1 MLDRKSHRSRPEV
14 CVAAPDSEVVRSTF
28 GYHPLTSDL
37 EEILRNGGFD
47 QLLVFGGAI
56 RDIVEHV
63 REIRIVMQPPVQLPQ
78 GIYWFSGV
86 EPSGVLS
93 VATGGSPGP
102 SLAVPIDGVPEDS
115 ALNNALGWL
124 EQAWEAAMVV
134 PMPLFSVGDDVIV
147 DSTSQDG
154 VVRPGRL
161 YAAGQWTYKIFSGGQ
176 TARHDERSLS
186 ARPTVDDAAAW
197 VAQMPVSPKRFAATL
212 SRAKLLGHFTDTM
225 FSFRATR
232 TIFRPYQFKPVQ
244 KLLDTGTLRLL
255 IADEVGLGKTIEAGL
270 VWTEM
275 EARRQADRVLV
286 VCPSMLVGKWRREM
300 EDRFGFLLT
309 ELDATGLDNLLDR
322 LESGRLPR
330 RAAYVSSIER
340 LRMWDGLERA
350 TELGL
355 QFDLSIVDEAHSFRN
370 SDTKSYGLGEQ
381 LQDWSDALVMLSAT
395 PINLRNRDLFNLLSL
410 LVPGEFEDVESLERR
425 LAPNAVLNKLTRSL
439 VDPRVTNAERLRW
452 LNDFEDDPFGFV
464 IALRPDFKVLRDV
477 LSTENLDAAG
487 AVMVK
492 RICAELHGLS
502 AQVTRTRKVDVQEE
516 KPLREPRRIPVLFGE
531 QEAEFYEAYYRWC
544 AERAKLSGSAI
555 NFAMQMPLRLAGS
568 CLPEA
573 ARYVLE
579 WDRPEDIEAEDIV
592 AVPKITKSASLPP
605 DARLV
610 ALAGQLDGDTKFDQL
625 EVALADLVRQGKRV
639 IVFTFSRRTLRYLH
653 RRLSQSFRVD
663 ALHGGIPPR
672 KRGRIM
678 GNFRSGAFDILL
690 ASRVASEGLDFE
702 FCSAVVNY
710 DLPWNPM
717 EVEQRIGRID
727 RIGQVEKKIGVL
739 NFNTPGTIETD
750 IIERV
755 MERIGVFEHAIGEL
769 EPILD
774 AEWEGVE
781 DLLFD
786 FTLDPEQKRL
796 RTEQIIQAIEMRAK
810 DLEFVESAAPMLIS
824 SDTADIEGL
833 ERDLVASGRY
843 VGQAELAVLIQ
854 DWAETFGGA
863 VARNGSALELRGN
876 AELAGHVQTL
886 VRTGERLA
894 SEVEEMSAL
903 LRLEQIINLSL
914 DQEMSRTTGLP
925 LLTAT
930 HPLTRAAIGTPGH
943 RQGRFTLLE
952 MDPEAAGLPEGAYL
966 SLLAVVSWNGIRPL
980 HEVWSSSISLADQS
994 DAGNCLG
1001 LAIMKDLAEASY
1013 RAASMREHSGLAEAV
1028 DLATM
1033 NLQVRVA
1040 SRRWELI
1047 QENNAFIAT
1056 RRLSFDDVHE
1066 RRLRQMHALR
1076 RTHEERSN
1084 LRALRLTEARIAKEH
1099 DRFKSQ
1105 VAALDAARK
1114 PSLTTADLAVCVVE
1128 VRG

>member
-1 MLDRKSHRSRPEV
+1 M
-14 CVAAPDSEVVRSTF
+14 AAPDGEVVRGTF

-37 EEILRNGGFD
+37 EEILRNAGFD
-47 QLLVFGGAI
+47 QLLVFGGGI
-56 RDIVEHV
+56 RDFVEHV
-63 REIRIVMQPPVQLPQ
+63 REIRIVMQPPVQLPK
-78 GIYWFSGV
+78 GVYWFSGV

-93 VATGGSPGP
+93 VTVGASPGP
-102 SLAVPIDGVPEDS
+102 SLAVPADGVPEGSPLD
-115 ALNNALGWL
+115 NALRWL
-124 EQAWEAAMVV
+124 DQAWEAATVV
-134 PMPLFSVGDDVIV
+134 AKPLFSVGDDVIV
-147 DSTSQDG
+147 DSTGQDG
-154 VVRPGRL
+154 VVRPRRL
-161 YAAGQWTYKIFSGGQ
+161 HAAGQWVYNIFSGGQ
-176 TARHDERSLS
+176 TATHAERSLS

-197 VAQMPVSPKRFAATL
+197 VAQVPVAPKRFAATL

-232 TIFRPYQFKPVQ
+232 TMFRPYQFRPVQ

-275 EARRQADRVLV
+275 EARRQANRVLV
-286 VCPSMLVGKWRREM
+286 VCPSMLVDKWRREM
-300 EDRFGFLLT
+300 EDRFGFVLT
-309 ELDATGLDNLLDR
+309 ELDAAGLDKLLDR
-322 LESGRLPR
+322 LESGRTPR
-330 RAAYVSSIER
+330 RAAYISSIQR

-350 TELGL
+350 TELGV

-395 PINLRNRDLFNLLSL
+395 PVNLRNRDLFNLLSL

-425 LAPNAVLNKLTRSL
+425 LAPNAVLNRLTRSL
-439 VDPRVTNAERLRW
+439 VDPRVTNAARLRW
-452 LNDFEDDPFGFV
+452 LKDFEDDRFGFV
-464 IALRPDFKVLRDV
+464 LALRPDFKVLRDV
-477 LSTENLDAAG
+477 LSTEDLDAAG

-502 AQVTRTRKVDVQEE
+502 AQVTRTRTVDVQEE
-516 KPLREPRRIPVLFGE
+516 KPLREPHRIQVLFDK
-531 QEAEFYEAYYRWC
+531 QEAEFYEAYYQWC

-579 WDRPEDIEAEDIV
+579 WGRPDDIEAEDIV
-592 AVPKITKSASLPP
+592 TVPKVTKSASLPP
-605 DARLV
+605 DAHLV

-653 RRLSQSFRVD
+653 GRLSQSFRVG
-663 ALHGGIPPR
+663 ALHGGIPQR
-672 KRGRIM
+672 KRGPIM
-678 GNFRSGAFDILL
+678 ADFRSGAFEILL

-739 NFNTPGTIETD
+739 NFHTPGTIETD

-774 AEWEGVE
+774 AQWTGVE
-781 DLLFD
+781 SLLFN

-796 RTEQIIQAIEMRAK
+796 RTEQMIQAIEMRAK

-833 ERDLVASGRY
+833 ERDLLASGRY

-863 VARNGSALELRGN
+863 VARNGSVLEVRGN
-876 AELAGHVQTL
+876 AELAGHLQTL

-903 LRLEQIINLSL
+903 LRSEQVIYLSL
-914 DQEMSRTTGLP
+914 DQEMSRTTGRP

-930 HPLTRAAIGTPGH
+930 HPLTRAALGTPGY

-952 MDPEAAGLPEGAYL
+952 MDSEEAGLPEGTYL

-980 HEVWSSSISLADQS
+980 HEVWSSSVNLADQS
-994 DAGNCLG
+994 DAGDCLG

-1013 RAASMREHSGLAEAV
+1013 RAAPMREHSGLAGAV

-1040 SRRWELI
+1040 GRRSELI
-1047 QENNAFIAT
+1047 QENDAFIAT
-1056 RRLSFDDVHE
+1056 RRLSFDEVHE
-1066 RRLRQMHALR
+1066 RRLQQMHALR
-1076 RTHEERSN
+1076 RTHEERGN
-1084 LRALRLTEARIAKEH
+1084 LRALRLTQAKIAKEQ
-1099 DRFKSQ
+1099 DRFRSQ
-1105 VAALDAARK
+1105 IAALDAARA

>member
-1 MLDRKSHRSRPEV
+1 M
-14 CVAAPDSEVVRSTF
+14 AAPDGEVVRSTF

-37 EEILRNGGFD
+37 EDILRNGGFD
-47 QLLVFGGAI
+47 QLLVFGGGV

-78 GIYWFSGV
+78 GVYWFSGA
-86 EPSGVLS
+86 EPSAVLS
-93 VATGGSPGP
+93 VAVGASPGP
-102 SLAVPIDGVPEDS
+102 SVAVPVDGVPEGSPLD
-115 ALNNALGWL
+115 NALGWL
-124 EQAWEAAMVV
+124 EQAWEAATVV
-134 PMPLFSVGDDVIV
+134 PRPLFSVGDDVIV
-147 DSTSQDG
+147 DSTGQDG

-161 YAAGQWTYKIFSGGQ
+161 YAAGRWLYNVFSGGQ

-186 ARPTVDDAAAW
+186 ARPTVDDAVAW
-197 VAQMPVSPKRFAATL
+197 VVQVPVSPKRFAATL

-255 IADEVGLGKTIEAGL
+255 MADEVGLGKTIEAGL

-286 VCPSMLVGKWRREM
+286 VCPSMLVEKWRREM

-309 ELDATGLDNLLDR
+309 ELDAPGLDDLLDR
-322 LESGRLPR
+322 LESGRTPR
-330 RAAYVSSIER
+330 RAAYISSIER

-355 QFDLSIVDEAHSFRN
+355 QFDLSIVDEAHYFRN

-425 LAPNAVLNKLTRSL
+425 LAPNAVLNRLTRSL

-452 LNDFEDDPFGFV
+452 LKDFEDDPFGFV

-502 AQVTRTRKVDVQEE
+502 AQVTRTRTVDVQEE
-516 KPLREPRRIPVLFGE
+516 KPLREPRRIPVLFDE
-531 QEAEFYEAYYRWC
+531 QEAEFYEAYYQWC
-544 AERAKLSGSAI
+544 AERAKLSGAAI

-579 WDRPEDIEAEDIV
+579 WGRPEDIEAEDIV
-592 AVPKITKSASLPP
+592 AVPKVTKSASLPP
-605 DARLV
+605 DAHLV
-610 ALAGQLDGDTKFDQL
+610 ALAEQLDGDTKFDQL
-625 EVALADLVRQGKRV
+625 EVALADLVRQDKRV

-653 RRLSQSFRVD
+653 GRLSQSFRVG
-663 ALHGGIPPR
+663 ALHGGIPSR
-672 KRGRIM
+672 KRGGIM
-678 GNFRSGAFDILL
+678 GDFRSGAFEILL

-717 EVEQRIGRID
+717 EIEQRIGRID

-739 NFNTPGTIETD
+739 NFHTPGTIETD

-755 MERIGVFEHAIGEL
+755 IERIGVFEHAIGEL

-774 AEWEGVE
+774 AQWKGVE
-781 DLLFD
+781 SLLFN

-796 RTEQIIQAIEMRAK
+796 RTEQMIQAIEMRAK

-833 ERDLVASGRY
+833 ERDLLASGRY

-863 VARNGSALELRGN
+863 VARNGSVLEVRGN
-876 AELAGHVQTL
+876 AELAGHMQSL

-903 LRLEQIINLSL
+903 LRSEQLIYLSL
-914 DQEMSRTTGLP
+914 DQEISRTTGLP

-930 HPLTRAAIGTPGH
+930 HPLTRAALGTPGH
-943 RQGRFTLLE
+943 RQSRFTLLE
-952 MDPEAAGLPEGAYL
+952 MDPETAGLPEGTYL
-966 SLLAVVSWNGIRPL
+966 SLLAVVSWNGVRPL
-980 HEVWSSSISLADQS
+980 HEVWSSSINLADQS
-994 DAGNCLG
+994 DTGDCLG

-1013 RAASMREHSGLAEAV
+1013 RAAPMREHSGLAEAA

-1033 NLQVRVA
+1033 NLQVGVA
-1040 SRRWELI
+1040 GRRLELI
-1047 QENNAFIAT
+1047 QENDAFIAT
-1056 RRLSFDDVHE
+1056 RRLSFDEVHE
-1066 RRLRQMHALR
+1066 RRLQQMHALR
-1076 RTHEERSN
+1076 RTHEERGN
-1084 LRALRLTEARIAKEH
+1084 LRALRLTEAKIAKEH

-1105 VAALDAARK
+1105 LAALDAARA